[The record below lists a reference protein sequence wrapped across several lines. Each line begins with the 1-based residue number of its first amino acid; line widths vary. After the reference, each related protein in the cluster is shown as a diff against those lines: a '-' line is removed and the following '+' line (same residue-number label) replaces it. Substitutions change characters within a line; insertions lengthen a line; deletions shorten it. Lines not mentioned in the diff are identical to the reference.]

1 MRNLFLLLF
10 LIPLVASSQ
19 QKRDEFYELIKYKD
33 SVLFPDSTVWYNSD
47 RAFNTIDVFKKVTI
61 VHFWDPNASDQDQAL
76 QEVLKLQADH
86 QEVFLIT
93 VLKSDAVQTLSAD
106 NVNQL
111 LQANG
116 IYHPVAVFDDFEPL
130 KPYEFDSYGSYV
142 ALLDYGSL
150 FMSQSILEPKRT
162 LPAAIDSLIKR
173 VPKDIISKRI
183 TGFESYKV
191 GVRTRN
197 ILDSTG
203 AMAFDA
209 KNGKLFVVDEFKNL
223 IVVLDIDGRV
233 IETIGNGTHGDRDGK
248 FSASHFNQIGGIAFD
263 EDKNLLYIS
272 DALNNKLKVADFETG
287 RVETILGSGGES
299 LISGQDINR
308 TSGSIDQPGSLS
320 YRRGS
325 LWIAMDGD
333 HQLYEYNTLTGI
345 AKHRAGSGNR
355 MLKLGDA
362 NSCSFL
368 SMNEIHALDE
378 SKVLIL
384 DESNQQMLE
393 FNVDSNML
401 TSSVSFDE
409 MKKDKWINNF
419 TLVDDAYYYTDA
431 LNNCIW
437 KQEGSGVE
445 LFSGLSDA
453 QHGYKDGKKSKAR
466 YWNPSAIIQ
475 MNKELLVADA
485 FNGLLRTVSLKK
497 SKSNTLKI
505 YDYKNL
511 FMYADPF
518 GDKDILYHEEV
529 NLKSEAINNLI
540 IDLELPVG
548 YSWDRSGRNEV
559 RLTNMD
565 GKELINGDPT
575 KGYIEIDIESNE
587 FFPNVIVQMY
597 LTVKDPNGRVQF
609 QSLVLNVPFVF
620 SNSSSSTANTQ
631 FVPFQ

>member
-1 MRNLFLLLF
+1 
-10 LIPLVASSQ
+10 
-19 QKRDEFYELIKYKD
+19 
-33 SVLFPDSTVWYNSD
+33 
-47 RAFNTIDVFKKVTI
+47 
-61 VHFWDPNASDQDQAL
+61 
-76 QEVLKLQADH
+76 
-86 QEVFLIT
+86 
-93 VLKSDAVQTLSAD
+93 
-106 NVNQL
+106 
-111 LQANG
+111 
-116 IYHPVAVFDDFEPL
+116 
-130 KPYEFDSYGSYV
+130 
-142 ALLDYGSL
+142 
-150 FMSQSILEPKRT
+150 
-162 LPAAIDSLIKR
+162 
-173 VPKDIISKRI
+173 
-183 TGFESYKV
+183 
-191 GVRTRN
+191 
-197 ILDSTG
+197 
-203 AMAFDA
+203 
-209 KNGKLFVVDEFKNL
+209 
-223 IVVLDIDGRV
+223 LDIDGRV

-287 RVETILGSGGES
+287 QVETILGSGGES
-299 LISGQDINR
+299 LISGQDVNR

-445 LFSGLSDA
+445 LF
-453 QHGYKDGKKSKAR
+453 
-466 YWNPSAIIQ
+466 
-475 MNKELLVADA
+475 
-485 FNGLLRTVSLKK
+485 
-497 SKSNTLKI
+497 
-505 YDYKNL
+505 
-511 FMYADPF
+511 
-518 GDKDILYHEEV
+518 
-529 NLKSEAINNLI
+529 
-540 IDLELPVG
+540 
-548 YSWDRSGRNEV
+548 
-559 RLTNMD
+559 
-565 GKELINGDPT
+565 
-575 KGYIEIDIESNE
+575 
-587 FFPNVIVQMY
+587 
-597 LTVKDPNGRVQF
+597 F
-609 QSLVLNVPFVF
+609 QD
-620 SNSSSSTANTQ
+620 
-631 FVPFQ
+631 